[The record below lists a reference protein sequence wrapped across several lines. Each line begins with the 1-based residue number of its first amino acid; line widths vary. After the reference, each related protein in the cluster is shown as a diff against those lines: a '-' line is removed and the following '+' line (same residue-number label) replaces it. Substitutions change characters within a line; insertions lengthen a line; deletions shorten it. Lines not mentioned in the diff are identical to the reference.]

1 MTHDTKK
8 QILQKHGKLLFI
20 FSGGGGTSLNKKKLG
35 KSCGPPQIVFRT
47 QQPGLDYA
55 AVPNVTAGKSHGV
68 AMALMVAGY
77 KAPEMLEV
85 LQRIM
90 I

>member
-1 MTHDTKK
+1 VLTASF
-8 QILQKHGKLLFI
+8 LFKRL
-20 FSGGGGTSLNKKKLG
+20 FRYAYFLGGGGTSLNKKKLG
-35 KSCGPPQIVFRT
+35 KSCGPPPQIVFRT

-55 AVPNVTAGKSHGV
+55 TVPNVTATGKSHGV
-68 AMALMVAGY
+68 AMALMMVAK